1 MRKLF
6 LILMILIISPLFSQ
20 EAAAET
26 EKTYESLPDGFNRI
40 LLGLSMEQT
49 KAILKNEDNFHYRG
63 DPDVSLQSRP
73 NESSLDV
80 EGLGYVYRGIFQYYQ
95 DTLYIIIIMID
106 PEKMDHYSIFTHLTE
121 KYGPPEQFSPDKS
134 VWRQDGKM
142 LVLERP
148 VTLKYIDEGLFT
160 QLVGESETE
169 KSLESELR
177 EEFINQ
183 F

>member
-1 MRKLF
+1 
-6 LILMILIISPLFSQ
+6 MILLISSLYAQDASAP
-20 EAAAET
+20 A
-26 EKTYESLPDGFNRI
+26 EKTYDPLPEGFNSI

-49 KAILKNEDNFHYRG
+49 KDILKEDDNFYYRG

-80 EGLGYVYRGIFQYYQ
+80 EGLGYVYRGIFQYYE
-95 DTLYIIIIMID
+95 DILYIIIIMID
-106 PEKMDHYSIFTHLTE
+106 PEKMDHYTMFTHLTG
-121 KYGPPEQFSPDKS
+121 KYGPPDQFSPDKS
-134 VWRQDGKM
+134 VWKQDGKM

-148 VTLKYIDEGLFT
+148 VTLKYIDEQIFT
-160 QLVGESETE
+160 ELVGESEAE

-177 EEFINQ
+177 EDFINQ